1 MMEYNELLTGLQG
14 MMENSNNVTNPEQ
27 PINNYIT
34 QKVYNDN
41 DNTGLMHDIGT
52 LIQRQEGNQ

>member
-1 MMEYNELLTGLQG
+1 MEYNELLIGLQG
-14 MMENSNNVTNPEQ
+14 MMENSNNVTNHEQ

-34 QKVYNDN
+34 QEAYN
-41 DNTGLMHDIGT
+41 DNTGLMNDIGT

>member
-1 MMEYNELLTGLQG
+1 MEYNELLIGLQG

-34 QKVYNDN
+34 QEVYN
-41 DNTGLMHDIGT
+41 DNTGLMNDIGT